1 MGRFISEAEAPPKK
15 VPPQLVELAET
26 ISKSANASA
35 VFGSPIDQGDRTFVP
50 VAEARFG
57 LGGGDSLIATGVG
70 GCMTAKPLGFI
81 IIDKTGA
88 RFHRTPRSSLAPLA
102 HGVLVGFAIAMRL
115 MRPPRA
121 RTVG

>member
-26 ISKSANASA
+26 TSKSANATA
-35 VFGSPIDQGDRTFVP
+35 VFGSPIHQGDRTFVP

-57 LGGGDSLIATGVG
+57 VGGGESVIANGVG
-70 GCMTAKPLGFI
+70 GGMTAKPLGFI
-81 IIDKTGA
+81 TIDKTGA
-88 RFHRTPRSSLAPLA
+88 RFHRMPRSSLAL
-102 HGVLVGFAIAMRL
+102 GVLVGFAIAMRL
-115 MRPPRA
+115 IRPPGT